1 MQMIKAI
8 LEFRGHRSP
17 AGKQRCYA
25 RRAVFE
31 RLKELFLQ
39 AQTLV
44 GEKIWRGQV
53 LHYISELVTEL
64 ETSTSSHLYQNAS
77 FWKGALLLLLKHL
90 GAPTEEVK
98 KLRQRYYLASGRISQ
113 TTVRRPD
120 FKDLSHY
127 YAKCKPFHSVDFAV
141 DPAAPC
147 LLRPDRPRFRATRTK
162 TEAEEGDVPPK
173 SLRSWMRYYIV
184 REDNSAHPFRT
195 AKYATVR
202 HCVLEAFNHTGF
214 APESFLCLC
223 ENEAVSLDAEIGSL
237 PWPTHSQS
245 PRLLYVY
252 LRNTAKPTAKS
263 CCEAAAST
271 GPDRP
276 ALTK

>member
-1 MQMIKAI
+1 
-8 LEFRGHRSP
+8 
-17 AGKQRCYA
+17 
-25 RRAVFE
+25 
-31 RLKELFLQ
+31 

-162 TEAEEGDVPPK
+162 TEAEEGDMPPK